1 MNDTRLAENDTRLT
15 ARDFIRKFEKLARGH
30 YALTK
35 YGKPWRRVTIASPA
49 DPGLVITEIDRG
61 DGSPGSA
68 SITVQPVDCVAAAP
82 VPGLVVGK
90 VEPLKAPVGDMAKLA
105 DLLARGRATVSQG
118 PADNPPP
125 AVKARVPAEWRAWS
139 VERRRRWLKVNR
151 LDLTRGEDCEER
163 ITEWVEAG

>member
-1 MNDTRLAENDTRLT
+1 MNTREFAKM
-15 ARDFIRKFEKLARGH
+15 FRKTCPPGRYCLER
-30 YALTK
+30 
-35 YGKPWRRVTIASPA
+35 YGKPWRW
-49 DPGLVITEIDRG
+49 
-61 DGSPGSA
+61 
-68 SITVQPVDCVAAAP
+68 ITVSDREPGEVPLVDCVAAAP

-90 VEPLKAPVGDMAKLA
+90 VEPLKAPVGDTVKLA